1 MLLYCVSFSLPSFH
15 VRALSLSL
23 SFCHVPRKQPGENC
37 PRFSDSLII
46 RRCGYV
52 EEEEEGV
59 CFLDGGCWW
68 WWTFEKDFFFFF
80 FWKLLEKG
88 ELKYKSKI

>member
-59 CFLDGGCWW
+59 FLGWGLLMVVDLREG
-68 WWTFEKDFFFFF
+68 FFFFF
-80 FWKLLEKG
+80 FF
-88 ELKYKSKI
+88 